1 MDTLSR
7 RQSKETAS
15 ADKRQTLTE
24 RGRRLIIEIHQG
36 MIAQGDLVL
45 KMGVRETMS
54 AAMNEKGSERR
65 VETRINLKTGVRSI
79 LIALH
84 KLWKE

>member
-54 AAMNEKGSERR
+54 AAMNEKASERR
-65 VETRINLKTGVRSI
+65 VETRINLKTGVRYI

>member
-54 AAMNEKGSERR
+54 AAMNEKAS
-65 VETRINLKTGVRSI
+65 
-79 LIALH
+79 
-84 KLWKE
+84 